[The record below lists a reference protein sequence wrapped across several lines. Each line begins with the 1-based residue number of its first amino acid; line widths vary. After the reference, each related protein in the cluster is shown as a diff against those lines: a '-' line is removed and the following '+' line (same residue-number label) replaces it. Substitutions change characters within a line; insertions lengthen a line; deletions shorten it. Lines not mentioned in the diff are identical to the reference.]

1 MVLGDLTCRHCG
13 GWGGVSLASLSPSP
27 HPTHKAFSQAQDR
40 CLQTGKSTSK
50 EEGRPLLLQPA
61 KPCAS
66 VSLLLRMC
74 PERPAWDLES
84 HRAQPTHRPLLFSVQ
99 WKTWAWDTWT
109 LVSGQGTTKT
119 APCCWLRTT
128 VPGGPGDP
136 LSAPLCPRARLAAW
150 WHQDTGR
157 EDKAGED
164 GWTQARRGATLSQ
177 KAGGSGATGQ
187 FEVPGRP
194 FRTKGVTG
202 KHHILPEV
210 GSCGLQGS

>member
-1 MVLGDLTCRHCG
+1 M
-13 GWGGVSLASLSPSP
+13 VSLASLSPSP
-27 HPTHKAFSQAQDR
+27 RPTHKAFSQAQDR

-61 KPCAS
+61 KPCVS

-74 PERPAWDLES
+74 PERPARDLES
-84 HRAQPTHRPLLFSVQ
+84 HRAQPTHRPLLLSVQ
-99 WKTWAWDTWT
+99 WKTWVWDTRT

-150 WHQDTGR
+150 WHQDTGP
-157 EDKAGED
+157 EDKAGRGRLDTGQKGSYLVTESR
-164 GWTQARRGATLSQ
+164 GLRGNWAIRSAWQSILGQRGSPASTTSYLRSAPVGSRGA
-177 KAGGSGATGQ
+177 
-187 FEVPGRP
+187 E
-194 FRTKGVTG
+194 
-202 KHHILPEV
+202 
-210 GSCGLQGS
+210 